1 VQSPAKSNQRP
12 YNLLFHVKH
21 ASLKSMST
29 EWLAQSQLNVSGRNN
44 VSTCWLFT
52 NPYRDPIRR
61 KWLGS
66 HKLYCWSSLF
76 KIYFYHVLFFCVYLS
91 MSTEWLAQS
100 QLNVSGRNNVSTCWL
115 FLQLII
121 LWKSNCTL
129 VWYKEAQWVLV
140 EQYVYM
146 QTVLS
151 VHILLFKTKKE
162 TQFKQ
167 LTRYTDLHDTMWWLE
182 QITFV

>member
-21 ASLKSMST
+21 ASLK
-29 EWLAQSQLNVSGRNN
+29 
-44 VSTCWLFT
+44 
-52 NPYRDPIRR
+52 
-61 KWLGS
+61 
-66 HKLYCWSSLF
+66 
-76 KIYFYHVLFFCVYLS
+76 S

-167 LTRYTDLHDTMWWLE
+167 LRQSYPITYATRYTKGVWIYQRGNQNPYIEEEHTTQWPNEKKYKKTNNDL
-182 QITFV
+182 QNITHKTKDRVTIELL

>member
-1 VQSPAKSNQRP
+1 M
-12 YNLLFHVKH
+12 LFHVKH
-21 ASLKSMST
+21 APLK
-29 EWLAQSQLNVSGRNN
+29 
-44 VSTCWLFT
+44 
-52 NPYRDPIRR
+52 
-61 KWLGS
+61 
-66 HKLYCWSSLF
+66 
-76 KIYFYHVLFFCVYLS
+76 S

-167 LTRYTDLHDTMWWLE
+167 LRQSYPITYATRYTKGVWTYQRGNQNPYIEKEHIQEHIKEHIKEHKKIAKIKKSTKRQTTIYKTLRIKLKIE
-182 QITFV
+182 